1 MTMTDWYLD
10 HACLHISGG
19 THISQSA
26 CLPVHATQKV
36 DKAKHTKTPYI
47 AQQGVI
53 MNCMFFILKPVC
65 VQFLQTGCSEY
76 EQTVQLSFHTIR
88 KSLFLIILKSAAD
101 RRDLYNHIYHHR

>member
-53 MNCMFFILKPVC
+53 MNCMFFILTSYYPSV
-65 VQFLQTGCSEY
+65 FNFYRLDAASMNRPCSFHFIPLESHY
-76 EQTVQLSFHTIR
+76 FLSF
-88 KSLFLIILKSAAD
+88 
-101 RRDLYNHIYHHR
+101 